1 MPYVI
6 LQFIDFLYSQT
17 ISTPGGMYMKLV
29 AFVSDYKMTV
39 DTLDRLK
46 PEKLGIVLVQNGV
59 YHATMKENGKPSS
72 LLNYS
77 ADYYV
82 LQEDLETR
90 GLSSANVL
98 DNKVKVIK
106 FGDVV
111 DLIFN
116 DYEKSAWL

>member
-1 MPYVI
+1 
-6 LQFIDFLYSQT
+6 
-17 ISTPGGMYMKLV
+17 MKLV
-29 AFVSDYKMTV
+29 TFVSDYKMTV
-39 DTLDRLK
+39 NTLDRLK
-46 PEKLGIVLVQNGV
+46 PEKLGIILVQNGV
-59 YHATMKENGKPSS
+59 YHATTKEDGNASS

-90 GLSSANVL
+90 GLSG
-98 DNKVKVIK
+98 DNIIDKKVKVIN

-116 DYEKSAWL
+116 DYDKTAWL